1 MKNFGS
7 ALLLLAASA
16 SVVISLPHQDRP
28 SDMVVARAAMDQAIA
43 LRALPEL
50 ARRKKGEAGA
60 AAGGVSPSR
69 QPLEDGI

>member
-16 SVVISLPHQDRP
+16 SVVISLPTQDRP
-28 SDMVVARAAMDQAIA
+28 NDMVVARAAMDQALA

-50 ARRKKGEAGA
+50 ARRKKEEAGA
-60 AAGGVSPSR
+60 AAGGVRAHQHSLR
-69 QPLEDGI
+69 VG